1 MNWKETKTIFI
12 ITLLVTNAILA
23 GILLYNRYG
32 QTPEETSLD
41 AMLSMMADRQIRV
54 TSLESSYPESVRSLS
69 VSYETYRIEDLTEV
83 FLGFSRFDDQEIEA
97 DPNYELKVVNDKVL
111 VYAYKGHLVA
121 DNLSSVQ
128 EAEGLADNFLRNLGY
143 LGEDV
148 LRESAE
154 PVDQVIRVTYKERYG
169 DFFLE
174 DAYMVVDV
182 HNGRIVNFERM
193 WLEVDEVGE
202 SVPLIDIKRALYQLM
217 TEINQRRQVQAERI
231 EVTDVTVGYRL
242 GGSSLIENIKS
253 GEALPYYRMTTHK
266 SEEYF
271 IEAVEP

>member
-1 MNWKETKTIFI
+1 LNWKETKTIFI

-32 QTPEETSLD
+32 QAPEETSLD
-41 AMLSMMADRQIRV
+41 ALLSLMADRQIRV
-54 TSLESSYPESVRSLS
+54 RSLETSYPESVRSLA
-69 VSYETYRIEDLTEV
+69 VSYETYRIDELTEA
-83 FLGFSRFDDQEIEA
+83 FFTLSRFEGDETVGGS
-97 DPNYELKVVNDKVL
+97 NYELKVVNDKVL

-121 DNLSSVQ
+121 DNQSSAE
-128 EAEGLADNFLRNLGY
+128 EAERLADNFLRSLDFLGQ
-143 LGEDV
+143 DV
-148 LRESAE
+148 LRQETE
-154 PVDQVIRVTYKERYG
+154 VVDNVIRVTYKERYEE
-169 DFFLE
+169 FFLE

-231 EVTDVTVGYRL
+231 EVTEVTVGYRL

-266 SEEYF
+266 GEDYF

>member
-12 ITLLVTNAILA
+12 LTLLVTNAILA

-32 QTPEETSLD
+32 QAPEETSLD
-41 AMLSMMADRQIRV
+41 ALLSMMSDRQIRV
-54 TSLESSYPESVRSLS
+54 RSLEATYPESVRSLS

-83 FLGFSRFDDQEIEA
+83 FFGLSRFEDQEVGA

-121 DNLSSVQ
+121 DNLSAPE
-128 EAEGLADNFLRNLGY
+128 EAAGLADNFLRSLGY
-143 LGEDV
+143 LTEDV
-148 LRESAE
+148 IREEAE
-154 PVDQVIRVTYKERYG
+154 TVDQVIRVTYKERYG
-169 DFFLE
+169 EFFLE

-193 WLEVDEVGE
+193 WLDVDEVGE

-253 GEALPYYRMTTHK
+253 GEALPYYRMLTHK
-266 SEEYF
+266 GEEYF